1 MESLATILACVF
13 FTLLGL
19 SASGFI
25 GMHLLPPSLLAPFLQ
40 LRAGGRTADEHN
52 HGAEFSGPEGPLV
65 QRLRKVNVVRE
76 PETAQALHSAI
87 GNILRA
93 SGTQSKE
100 ALKHFEAARDAAV
113 RGTDPDT
120 KLASYLDVAEA
131 YIEEGR
137 ALDSQHELAVASGV
151 LANHF
156 EENHARLNRGR
167 GRAKFELG
175 WTAVALEYF
184 EEAAKSAVQP
194 EDKVRVACDIAMAHT
209 CLGQANKAVK
219 TLREALDV
227 LHAARKTSNEQLM
240 PDDLH
245 SALAADVHFR
255 LAEAFHSS
263 KNSAFAKAHY
273 SKALNLL
280 QKLSGAKAKRVSAIR
295 RGIKYLEH
303 GIDPELHCP
312 RKSNLPWDKA
322 PATPLKD
329 ATFVTKINLL
339 LAEHR
344 YDKAEEEL
352 KASLNTQSRPYKTL
366 EASKALNI
374 LGDMYRKQSS
384 FSKAAKQFRQALHAA
399 IVCCGA
405 GSDAQTAYEGLRDV
419 RTELSAEDQRVADAT
434 IDRYFD
440 VLKKGTLA
448 NGHHETEENRRVQ
461 TSSQGVTIA

>member
-25 GMHLLPPSLLAPFLQ
+25 GVHLVPPSLLAPFLQ
-40 LRAGGRTADEHN
+40 LHAVGRTSDDHN
-52 HGAEFSGPEGPLV
+52 HGAAFSGPEGVLV

-76 PETAQALHSAI
+76 PETAQVLHSAI

-113 RGTDPDT
+113 RGSDPDT

-137 ALDSQHELAVASGV
+137 ALDSQRELVVASGV

-175 WTAVALEYF
+175 WTAMALEYF

-194 EDKVRVACDIAMAHT
+194 EDKVRIACDIAMAHT
-209 CLGQANKAVK
+209 CLGQASKSAQP
-219 TLREALDV
+219 LQQALDV
-227 LHAARKTSNEQLM
+227 LHAARKAGIM
-240 PDDLH
+240 PDDLN

-273 SKALNLL
+273 SKALHLL
-280 QKLSGAKAKRVSAIR
+280 QKNPGAKAKRISAIK

-303 GIDPELHCP
+303 SIDPELHCP
-312 RKSNLPWDKA
+312 KKSNLPWDKA

-329 ATFVTKINLL
+329 ATFVTKINFL
-339 LAEHR
+339 LAEDR

-352 KASLNTQSRPYKTL
+352 KASLNTQRRPYRTM
-366 EASKALNI
+366 EAATALNI
-374 LGDMYRKQSS
+374 LGNMYRKQSS
-384 FSKAAKQFRQALHAA
+384 FTKAAKQFRQALHAA
-399 IVCCGA
+399 IACCGA
-405 GSDAQTAYEGLRDV
+405 GNQEAQTAYEGLKHV
-419 RTELSAEDQRVADAT
+419 KNELSAEDQRVAAAA
-434 IDRYFD
+434 IDRYVD
-440 VLKKGTLA
+440 VLKSSGSEQV
-448 NGHHETEENRRVQ
+448 HTE
-461 TSSQGVTIA
+461 